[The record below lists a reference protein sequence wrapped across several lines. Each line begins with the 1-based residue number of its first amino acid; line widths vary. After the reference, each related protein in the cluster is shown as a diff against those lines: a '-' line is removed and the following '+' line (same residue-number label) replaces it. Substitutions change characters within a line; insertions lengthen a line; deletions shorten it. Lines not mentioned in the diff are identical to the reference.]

1 MVLINSTRALMF
13 NITELDTSTG
23 LIVVEDQNF
32 GLRFEFTAPNVI
44 SASVVDEYDLQ
55 ITLPDGAKK
64 IIPILKR

>member
-1 MVLINSTRALMF
+1 MF

-32 GLRFEFTAPNVI
+32 GLRFEFTAPNLI
-44 SASVVDEYDLQ
+44 AASVDDEYDLQ